1 MRDHTTY
8 PSTFLTYLYA
18 QFITQG
24 RGVSL
29 PRRSGSRRDDTKS
42 LAIKVQFL
50 SNCTKHVQWL
60 QGQMPDIC
68 HRRVLYEGR
77 MQMEQLE
84 GDDEKVQEQSW
95 AKKRALCCVNL
106 LHRTEGVG
114 RRYSRNLGARVR
126 LFRPALCSLHLLTE
140 YCKYL
145 SLRNSEI
152 FKREEKAKENPRKGF
167 LFRLN

>member
-1 MRDHTTY
+1 MLNLS
-8 PSTFLTYLYA
+8 PK
-18 QFITQG
+18 G
-24 RGVSL
+24 GVF
-29 PRRSGSRRDDTKS
+29 RRSGSRRDDTKS
-42 LAIKVQFL
+42 LAIMVQFL

-106 LHRTEGVG
+106 LHRTEGVR

-126 LFRPALCSLHLLTE
+126 LFSPSPVRSSPFNRVL
-140 YCKYL
+140 YKYL
-145 SLRNSEI
+145 SLRKSEI